1 MLEASILQVAMSAPS
16 ALLLDT
22 FSLFFRAF
30 FALPPMSTQ
39 RGEPTNALYGFSVL
53 LLKLLRE
60 QPGAEVCFA
69 LDTGRPTFRHQ
80 AFQPYKAQRERA
92 PSPLVE
98 QLRRLDQLLEAVGA
112 PVLGSP
118 GFEADDVLATVAAGL
133 RSAGRPALVVSG
145 DRDLLQLAHGSVR
158 VQFVGARGKDAV
170 TYDEA
175 AVLERFGVPPGR
187 LPSFAAL
194 VGDPSDNLPGVP
206 GIGPGT
212 ARKLLRDRED
222 VEQLLR
228 DAGSLRPP
236 RVGQL
241 LLEHAEQVRRTE
253 LLARLRSDAPLPQP
267 PHLAAPTRRQL
278 GGLRELFEALE
289 FKSLLPRLDK
299 LLDAGTFI
307 A

>member
-1 MLEASILQVAMSAPS
+1 MSAPS

-80 AFQPYKAQRERA
+80 AFQPYKAQRQRA

-98 QLRRLDQLLEAVGA
+98 QLRRLDELLEAVGA

-118 GFEADDVLATVAAGL
+118 GFEADDVVATVAAGL

-145 DRDLLQLAHGSVR
+145 DRDLLQLAYGSVR

-175 AVLERFGVPPGR
+175 AVLERFGVPPVR
-187 LPSFAAL
+187 LPSFVAL
-194 VGDPSDNLPGVP
+194 VGDLSDNLPGVP

-228 DAGSLRPP
+228 EAGSLRPP

-241 LLEHAEQVRRTE
+241 LLEHAEQIRRTE
-253 LLARLRSDAPLPQP
+253 QLARLRSDAPLPQP

-278 GGLRELFEALE
+278 GGLREVFEAWE
-289 FKSLLPRLDK
+289 FKSLLPRLDR
-299 LLDAGTFI
+299 LLDAGTFV